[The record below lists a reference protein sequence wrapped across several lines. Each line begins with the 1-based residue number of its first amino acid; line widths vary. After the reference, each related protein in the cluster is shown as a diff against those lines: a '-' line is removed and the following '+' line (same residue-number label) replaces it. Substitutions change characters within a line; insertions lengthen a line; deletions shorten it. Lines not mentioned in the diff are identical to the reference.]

1 MGLLTSETEVMQDVP
16 TVNVPVP
23 MVLLALG
30 LVHYLAPLVFVC
42 IVSIFQLY
50 ISYPS
55 AEGMQNTVMFVVI
68 MGLISPVGFWG
79 LVIWRVWEEYSPD
92 EWKRVLNS
100 TLSGHS
106 PSQKQQMDPDT
117 RKKISDYLRTL
128 YERRHSYNMGTD
140 LDAEYWPD
148 GLLQAMFWTQ
158 FKVSDQI
165 LVAKKDS
172 HLSFAIGVTHSMLY
186 LNNGSSIFEFTKQ
199 SMQRNLKGHTGEVS
213 IFFPVVFSP
222 VRRTAHYWLLEMNIS
237 SNKVNI
243 RVYDSHATLVSNEEY
258 TQKINCALAALKAT
272 QIAELQA
279 LQHVTKVQYVRVKV
293 PLQTG
298 MECGRKVVENVAK
311 ATGVNGY
318 IPTPDELN
326 AMYKEVQKPKPAAA
340 VQPALVQPPAVVQPR
355 SQQPRPVNRVEPA
368 HDRIEPAVVIS
379 QADNQADAR
388 AKKRAENTAPRPT
401 RERIRM
407 EEVPVEIELGEGKDS
422 GWLMIVPHKK
432 DSICLDA
439 IVAYLHSN
447 GPPPQGVFRTCRE
460 LVDNNEWGKQ
470 LRKLN
475 DNQLGG
481 ERLLRGTWVQYA
493 QMSDT

>member
-1 MGLLTSETEVMQDVP
+1 
-16 TVNVPVP
+16 
-23 MVLLALG
+23 
-30 LVHYLAPLVFVC
+30 
-42 IVSIFQLY
+42 
-50 ISYPS
+50 
-55 AEGMQNTVMFVVI
+55 MQNTVMFIVI

-79 LVIWRVWEEYSPD
+79 LVMWRVWEEYSPD

-100 TLSGHS
+100 DLSGHP
-106 PSQKQQMDPDT
+106 PSQKQMDPDT

-128 YERRHSYNMGTD
+128 YGRRHSYNMGTD
-140 LDAEYWPD
+140 LDSEYWPD

-165 LVAKKDS
+165 LVAEKDS

-186 LNNGSSIFEFTKQ
+186 LHTGISILGDTKQ
-199 SMQRNLKGHTGEVS
+199 SMQRNLTGHTGAIS
-213 IFFPVVFSP
+213 IFFPVVFLP
-222 VRRTAHYWLLEMNIS
+222 VGRTAHYWLLEINIS
-237 SNKVNI
+237 DNKVNT

-258 TQKINCALAALKAT
+258 TQKINCALAVLKAT

-279 LQHVTKVQYVRVKV
+279 LQRVTKVQYVRVKV

-326 AMYKEVQKPKPAAA
+326 AMYKEVQKPKPAAPAA
-340 VQPALVQPPAVVQPR
+340 VQPAPPARPAPAAVQPPPA
-355 SQQPRPVNRVEPA
+355 RPVNRVDPA
-368 HDRIEPAVVIS
+368 SDRVEPAVVIS
-379 QADNQADAR
+379 QAANQQDGGN
-388 AKKRAENTAPRPT
+388 KRPRENNPQEPT
-401 RERIRM
+401 EKRIRM

-439 IVAYLHSN
+439 IVAYLNSN

-470 LRKLN
+470 LRRLN